1 MLRRLT
7 ILTVSLA
14 LLVGVLS
21 CTSFPTTANDVP
33 RITVEELKAE
43 LDAGTVTIVDVR
55 SLNSYEALHLP
66 EAVSIPEAEV
76 KNRAGELPKD
86 GLIVTYCT

>member
-7 ILTVSLA
+7 ILMVFLA

-21 CTSFPTTANDVP
+21 CTSIPKTDDDVP
-33 RITVEELKAE
+33 RITAEELKVE

-55 SLNSYEALHLP
+55 SLNSYEVLHLP
-66 EAVSIPEAEV
+66 EALSIPEAEV
-76 KNRAGELPKD
+76 RSRTGELPKD